1 VHRTRTTKSCPWAGL
16 GWLARTRT
24 SSVLDEWRR
33 VFTQLPATHAAGTEP
48 DRRIMHQ
55 NSGTRT
61 YGTAECLVICR
72 SLAVCAVDP
81 SYRVIEPERP
91 QAQTVLSGR
100 SWCLSVFPAHHRP
113 CLSDRPA
120 GHGRRAALAL
130 AGCMLLALHAP
141 PCARIGL
148 SGARAVA
155 VTLVYSSLTGGTL
168 SHAATQRPSGHE
180 PHERMHS
187 GRRGRPVLCF
197 PCPTARPAAIGAFL
211 PRGRERE
218 RERERARRV
227 SGGQRQR
234 QHVDTATRGSLAPAH
249 TFVRAA

>member
-141 PCARIGL
+141 PCARIGR

-155 VTLVYSSLTGGTL
+155 VTLVYSSLTGGRCR
-168 SHAATQRPSGHE
+168 TQRRSV
-180 PHERMHS
+180 
-187 GRRGRPVLCF
+187 RPAMSPMSACTAAGGVALCF
-197 PCPTARPAAIGAFL
+197 PCPTPTARPAAIGAFL
-211 PRGRERE
+211 PRGLVA
-218 RERERARRV
+218 ERERARRV